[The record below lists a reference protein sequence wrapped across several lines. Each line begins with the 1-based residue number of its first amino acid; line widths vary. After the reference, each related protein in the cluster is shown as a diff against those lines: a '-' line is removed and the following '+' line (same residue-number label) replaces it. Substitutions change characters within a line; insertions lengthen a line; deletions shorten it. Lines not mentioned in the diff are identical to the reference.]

1 MQNHPMVSALALAL
15 LLFSA
20 AACVRAPEQTG
31 TVDTALEENSE
42 TSKDLTG
49 VIWMLS
55 GASCSPLAKMFSRET
70 RSEKQGSM
78 PISRPTA
85 RGRFRPL
92 WVTILFEYPGCDP
105 LGTPRILFYSTPLEF
120 VQIPGRVFM
129 FFQRTHQWRTIWTD
143 GRSLPENSETRWHGH
158 SL

>member
-55 GASCSPLAKMFSRET
+55 RGKLLTLSEDVFPRNPLGEARFNANKPSYGPRAVPPALGNDPI
-70 RSEKQGSM
+70 R
-78 PISRPTA
+78 ISR
-85 RGRFRPL
+85 
-92 WVTILFEYPGCDP
+92 
-105 LGTPRILFYSTPLEF
+105 
-120 VQIPGRVFM
+120 M
-129 FFQRTHQWRTIWTD
+129 
-143 GRSLPENSETRWHGH
+143 
-158 SL
+158 